1 MIARAAVARVRLAGG
16 KGAGGITRAM
26 PMLTRKGTRQ

>member
-1 MIARAAVARVRLAGG
+1 MIARAADARVRLAGG

-26 PMLTRKGTRQ
+26 PMVIWKGTPQ